1 MANTLKIKRSSNAG
15 STPSASDLEHG
26 EIAVNI
32 ADGKLFL
39 KKSDNSIVA
48 INNDTNNLMKSSLTK
63 DNNSLETLRLFTFS

>member
-39 KKSDNSIVA
+39 KVI
-48 INNDTNNLMKSSLTK
+48 IL
-63 DNNSLETLRLFTFS
+63 

>member
-26 EIAVNI
+26 EIAVNV

-39 KKSDNSIVA
+39 KKSDNSVVA
-48 INNDTNNLMKSSLTK
+48 INNDTNNPPASTGTVIALAIALG
-63 DNNSLETLRLFTFS
+63 

>member
-15 STPSASDLEHG
+15 SAPSASDLAHG

-48 INNDTNNLMKSSLTK
+48 INNDTNNPPASTGTVIALAIALG
-63 DNNSLETLRLFTFS
+63 